1 MGLLTKYR
9 KTETPATLYFL
20 AWPLDTVGALIC
32 TMKGKQARVVM
43 RDDWQGVGVGFRWQ
57 LVLFSYE
64 YFCRTVIPCFGI

>member
-43 RDDWQGVGVGFRWQ
+43 RDDWQGGGGGVQVAVGPLQ
-57 LVLFSYE
+57 LRILL
-64 YFCRTVIPCFGI
+64 